1 MSNAEALRIGHVI
14 KKKVEEV
21 DKKVQGVETQ
31 VKDLNEK
38 TQGVDKD
45 VQCVGETVIVVKENV
60 QMVIDGT
67 HAACAQ
73 PVADTVT
80 DI

>member
-14 KKKVEEV
+14 EKKVEEV
-21 DKKVQGVETQ
+21 DKKVQGVGTQ
-31 VKDLNEK
+31 VKDVDEK
-38 TQGVDKD
+38 IQGVDKD
-45 VQCVGETVIVVKENV
+45 VQCVGENVIVIKKNV

-67 HAACAQ
+67 HAARAQ